1 MADNQTTSRIEAVVL
16 HVHSLFHSR
25 DAMVNEKQYLAHHQV
40 QEAAVR
46 DCFPP
51 ATMELAHN
59 LNRYGGN
66 LRPDTRGTER

>member
-1 MADNQTTSRIEAVVL
+1 
-16 HVHSLFHSR
+16 
-25 DAMVNEKQYLAHHQV
+25 MVNEKQYLAHHQV

-66 LRPDTRGTER
+66 LRHIQGYQR